1 MGAEDD
7 PPDGGGCTSNRLDW
21 GQDGEAAAAVV
32 RNGIQHDNKAKRED
46 VIYTHRDAA
55 PYRVYFELRNDENG
69 AKKINKFG
77 LGSTLRSNDTFKR
90 HIVDMKYA
98 GRQKILVFL
107 NSYVKANQLVK
118 SINES
123 NSIYR
128 AYVPQHL
135 VCVTGVIAGIPAE
148 IPIEQIED
156 DLECDVPIVGV
167 RRLTRFIDGVKMPT
181 NRVSV
186 TFRTD
191 SLPDKVRL
199 FCCSSR
205 VQPFVQK
212 VVICL
217 NCLRTNHRTANC
229 RSAKRCQRCS
239 ERHDDIHEYDRC
251 EKGKKC
257 VNCRST
263 DHTTTDPNCPEI
275 KRQDKIKKLMAKRNL
290 TYAEAKEQIPI
301 ANQNLY
307 ETLYDAE
314 DFPTPAESFADMTR
328 GNFRWKDPL
337 REQWMQANNER
348 VKMQAAV
355 NIGKSP
361 DKQPNR
367 KRKTTTNT
375 DKTTEKR
382 NHILGKEAA
391 EATNGVALINNHR
404 VDEKERW
411 ENMSRQIMERVQKE
425 QHNLLMT
432 FYADFIAQLDNDET
446 TKEKF
451 MTCTKRHFNFAKS
464 VIHHCDTK

>member
-1 MGAEDD
+1 
-7 PPDGGGCTSNRLDW
+7 
-21 GQDGEAAAAVV
+21 
-32 RNGIQHDNKAKRED
+32 
-46 VIYTHRDAA
+46 
-55 PYRVYFELRNDENG
+55 
-69 AKKINKFG
+69 
-77 LGSTLRSNDTFKR
+77 
-90 HIVDMKYA
+90 
-98 GRQKILVFL
+98 
-107 NSYVKANQLVK
+107 
-118 SINES
+118 
-123 NSIYR
+123 
-128 AYVPQHL
+128 
-135 VCVTGVIAGIPAE
+135 
-148 IPIEQIED
+148 
-156 DLECDVPIVGV
+156 
-167 RRLTRFIDGVKMPT
+167 
-181 NRVSV
+181 
-186 TFRTD
+186 
-191 SLPDKVRL
+191 
-199 FCCSSR
+199 
-205 VQPFVQK
+205 
-212 VVICL
+212 
-217 NCLRTNHRTANC
+217 
-229 RSAKRCQRCS
+229 
-239 ERHDDIHEYDRC
+239 
-251 EKGKKC
+251 
-257 VNCRST
+257 
-263 DHTTTDPNCPEI
+263 
-275 KRQDKIKKLMAKRNL
+275 MAKRNL

-348 VKMQAAV
+348 VKMQASV